1 VEAEEVGLG
10 PEAAGQTAAHGA
22 ALPSTAASQSLASQ
36 AALLDLVPDAFVGI
50 DADGGI
56 TLANKQVESLFGY
69 SHEQLIGQPLEIL
82 LPERFVAAHRGH
94 RARFFSHPHTRP
106 MDSGLELTGRRLDG
120 SEFPAEI
127 SLGTIE
133 LEGHMLATA
142 AIRDISDRIAV
153 VREKERLEA
162 EAEREHLV
170 NQLHHVRRLE
180 SLGELAG
187 GVAHDF
193 NNLLAVIINYA
204 AFVAEDL
211 DAAGESEE
219 KRHILRA
226 DVEQIGLAAQRA
238 AHLTHQLLAFA
249 RREVVQP
256 EVVDVNTV
264 VADIEQLL
272 TRTLG
277 EHITLRSE
285 LAADLRSVLID
296 PGQLEQMLVNLAI
309 NARDA
314 MPNGGTL
321 TIDTANFDIDADY
334 THHRPELSPGPYV
347 RLRVSDNGTGMEHDV
362 IERAFDPFFTTKPA
376 GQGTGLG
383 LATVYGIVQQAGGQ
397 ARIYSESSIGTT
409 FTALLPATDRSPT
422 RAPVEIDRER
432 LRGKSTILLVEDEQA
447 LREVIERILTSSGY
461 QVLSATN
468 GAEALALAGKSL
480 EGIDLLLTDVIMPVM
495 HGPQLAEQ
503 IKQMR
508 PSIRVM
514 FMSGFAQPILDAG
527 GHLEPGVILI
537 EKPFAGADLLEK
549 VRQVLESDAQ
559 SNSRQAGGEER

>member
-1 VEAEEVGLG
+1 MEAEEVGLG

-226 DVEQIGLAAQRA
+226 DV
-238 AHLTHQLLAFA
+238 
-249 RREVVQP
+249 
-256 EVVDVNTV
+256 
-264 VADIEQLL
+264 
-272 TRTLG
+272 
-277 EHITLRSE
+277 
-285 LAADLRSVLID
+285 
-296 PGQLEQMLVNLAI
+296 
-309 NARDA
+309 
-314 MPNGGTL
+314 
-321 TIDTANFDIDADY
+321 
-334 THHRPELSPGPYV
+334 
-347 RLRVSDNGTGMEHDV
+347 
-362 IERAFDPFFTTKPA
+362 
-376 GQGTGLG
+376 
-383 LATVYGIVQQAGGQ
+383 
-397 ARIYSESSIGTT
+397 
-409 FTALLPATDRSPT
+409 
-422 RAPVEIDRER
+422 
-432 LRGKSTILLVEDEQA
+432 
-447 LREVIERILTSSGY
+447 
-461 QVLSATN
+461 
-468 GAEALALAGKSL
+468 
-480 EGIDLLLTDVIMPVM
+480 
-495 HGPQLAEQ
+495 
-503 IKQMR
+503 
-508 PSIRVM
+508 
-514 FMSGFAQPILDAG
+514 
-527 GHLEPGVILI
+527 
-537 EKPFAGADLLEK
+537 
-549 VRQVLESDAQ
+549 
-559 SNSRQAGGEER
+559 